1 MPTENLVA
9 NTNNVDTESC
19 PRKYESV
26 AKCEK
31 LDRFDSVDLKNDE
44 TEETG
49 GSKYQ
54 RFE

>member
-26 AKCEK
+26 AKCERTE
-31 LDRFDSVDLKNDE
+31 RFDSVDLNDDE
-44 TEETG
+44 TEEIRG
-49 GSKYQ
+49 V
-54 RFE
+54 